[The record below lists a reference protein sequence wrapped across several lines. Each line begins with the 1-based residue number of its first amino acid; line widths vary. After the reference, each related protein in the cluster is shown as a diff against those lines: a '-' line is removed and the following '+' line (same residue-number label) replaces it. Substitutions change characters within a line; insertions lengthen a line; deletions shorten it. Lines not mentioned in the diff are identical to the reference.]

1 MKDADVVDNERMID
15 VSDESLVAVISF
27 VFVV

>member
-1 MKDADVVDNERMID
+1 MKDADVVDGESMID